1 MRRGSYRRRDGKTAY
16 RVVCWVHSARGKV
29 VYLTEKKHADLDKD
43 EMMKIALVKAA
54 ELGLSDEA
62 DGESIIFS
70 TNSPGRQARY

>member
-1 MRRGSYRRRDGKTAY
+1 MRGYRSRRDGKTAY
-16 RVVCWVHSARGKV
+16 RVVCWVRLRPYGL

-70 TNSPGRQARY
+70 SCSPGRQARY